1 MSSKYAEVGVDV
13 KKKGVEAFKEQLEN
27 LFPEAFCVIQR
38 DPDSPSRGIVS
49 HSDGAGS
56 KPVQSYLHWRETSD
70 PKWFSGLAQDVVAM
84 NLDDIICVAA
94 EPLCFLDYVAL
105 NPLKI
110 DRGALL
116 RALANGFKECF
127 STLKN
132 HGIKMLFSGGETAD
146 LPDQLRTFDIAGS
159 LFGHVDL
166 DKAVTGKQIREGDL
180 IIGLRSG
187 GKTIYEG
194 KENSGIMCNGLTLA
208 RLSLMEAEYQRRYP
222 ELAEPS
228 QRRYKGHFKFD
239 TYLDE
244 LGMTVGEAL
253 LSPTRL
259 YAPVIAKVLGSCGEA
274 VHGMVHNTGGGM
286 TKCLSLGKG
295 IHYLKESLPEP
306 DPVFMLIQRE
316 SGAAWKEMYEDYNM
330 GMGFEIIVNT
340 DSAEK
345 VLSLVDSFKMGAQ
358 IIGHCEGGPAGNT
371 LTIKSNFG
379 SFKYP

>member
-116 RALANGFKECF
+116 RALASGFKECF
-127 STLKN
+127 SILED

-166 DKAVTGKQIREGDL
+166 DKAVTGKQIGEGDL

-194 KENSGIMCNGLTLA
+194 EENSGIMCNGLTLA

-244 LGMTVGEAL
+244 LGMNVGEAL

-259 YAPVIAKVLGSCGEA
+259 YAPVIAKVLESCGEA

-330 GMGFEIIVNT
+330 GIGFEIIVNA

-345 VLSLVDSFKMGAQ
+345 VLSLADSFKMGAQ
-358 IIGHCEGGPAGNT
+358 IIGHCEGSPAGNT